1 MNDQTYEIAGNWI
14 DSAISEFDNNPVEY
28 IKSMG
33 WSVDMYPKI
42 NLLINEISATREDIE
57 NLKKIIEDGIED
69 GQSML
74 AIAEGNPMSDFLTN
88 LIAGK
93 ISDLYKTL

>member
-1 MNDQTYEIAGNWI
+1 
-14 DSAISEFDNNPVEY
+14 
-28 IKSMG
+28 
-33 WSVDMYPKI
+33 MYPKI